1 MPARI
6 KYTINQ
12 LFTAILLPIS
22 LWCGSAIASNVNNI
36 TGTAGRDV
44 IVTGVASARIAAG
57 GGDDFIVGGAGDN
70 IFLINKDDGQD
81 TIYELAGTNT
91 VEFGAGIS
99 FSDIASG
106 LMKSGDDLI
115 LRIGQTGQSLTVKF
129 FFSHRNTIS
138 QFRLSNGQVITAGQ
152 LLGAFGMAAPTA
164 SATVP
169 ALVAAQAPD
178 VELTGSAG
186 ADVLIARHGTL
197 RMQGLAGDDILVP
210 RGPAV
215 TMEFGLASGKNL
227 IVAYEGDNTILF
239 SADVAFNDIAMN
251 LGRSGDDLLLKNS
264 RDGSEVHVYQ
274 FFTRANTISRIRF
287 ASGGEITASQLF
299 GLFGVAT
306 PEQAEHFYVVAPGVT
321 FDNNEPGAGSG
332 GDDSGDEDNGGGD
345 DGGNDSGGGDDNI
358 NPCPDGNCDNQD
370 DSHFVVIDGTVQD
383 DLLLADAR
391 DSLFRAGPGN
401 DIMLG
406 GAGDNRYVIAKGDGA
421 DVIID
426 TEGSNEVHFAADIAW
441 ADISSG
447 LMRSGND
454 LMLRIGQN
462 GQTLTIQSFFS
473 LANTIEVFKLHSGQ
487 TLTRQ
492 QLFQV
497 FSATAPSQTL
507 PARQLILGRS
517 GETLLQGTAEGDIL
531 LNRMAVNAIDAKAGD
546 DIFILQY
553 TAPTYNIDTNQSETE
568 QLITLEFA
576 PGHGKDVLYTLGD
589 TSLGVVLNFA
599 AGVNR
604 DDVFQNMRR
613 MGDDLFIK
621 TYSDNDEIRLVNF
634 FSHYSH
640 LQLLQFADEGSGS
653 ISGQDIYQGFSRQRP
668 EQPQQ
673 VNIGLPDDT
682 ALSCAA
688 LTARHAGQAPA
699 LQLDSA
705 LTITAPEQLIVSI
718 QQPTSLPFSVV
729 AATNPLACFSVVNG
743 PQGLSIQAD
752 TGVVTWAPD
761 RTAIGQHQLE
771 LKVLTDADS
780 YNTATF
786 WLDVP
791 DANQPPVIN
800 HPPKAIAYA
809 GVRFTDL
816 IIATDIDNPGDGIEF
831 TLLSAPDGLSI
842 SDTSANSF
850 SLNWYPTEAQLGQHN
865 VVVRLQDRFGAVSDY
880 AYSIDV
886 TTFDTLSTLP
896 VGQSA
901 IPATG
906 INTYVYEWE
915 DGATKIGT
923 KRIYERDDEREVV
936 IDRVSG
942 LVWQDDQSVMATY
955 RTVEHGRHHCEQLE
969 HGGITDWRLPSR
981 LEMLYLL
988 RMDRDRPNANFYDE
1002 LPRSIDPAFKY
1013 VLEKYNP
1020 NRNGHDYAKYPD
1032 YLTRDIYGPA
1042 SGQFANHLMNSVNFI
1057 EQRLKPIFS
1066 KTLVTVRCVSGPVQY
1081 EPDFV
1086 SLPRAGVTVDRTNR
1100 LMWEDGPQVNR
1111 NQQPWEE
1118 AGEYCQELDYAGYSD
1133 WRLPNINESHTLLQ
1147 EFDVHGGKYYDGSR
1161 RMPASFRYMPP
1172 GDDAHWLPSSPN
1184 THFRYREYPDNR
1196 LTTLH
1201 SMTHQTYGRLG
1212 SPRCVRTYSHPVPVV
1227 TTLQHDTYVA
1237 DTVRLDASASYATG
1251 AVARYQWKN
1260 LTTFQILGEGA
1271 VLDVSFDDPGQYRI
1285 ELTIWDQSGVPE
1297 TLADVIT
1304 INVKSLPVASVVVP
1318 TQGLIVGNSIL
1329 LDASASYITDGEI
1342 TAFRWYS
1349 MPDNQLLAEG
1359 ATINVLAAQAGLVQY
1374 RLEIIYDDGR
1384 VFSHIV
1390 EFTVTAEPP
1399 VAYIAA
1405 VPTVLPVGSVLTL
1418 DGSGSTDADGQ
1429 IVAYRWYRL
1438 PEQTLVGEQDTLTLN
1453 ALAAG
1458 LHQYRLEV
1466 EDHSGL
1472 SADTIVEFTVTAE
1485 PPVAHIAAVP
1495 TALPVGSTLTLD
1507 GSASSDADGEI
1518 VAYRWY
1524 RLPEQILVG
1533 EQDTLVL
1540 NAIAAGLH
1548 QYRLEVEDNSGLSG
1562 DTQVS
1567 FEAGYV
1573 PVAVIDGTTSAYLG
1587 TEVTLNALDSTIT
1600 SGQLSYNW
1608 VLDQEYISD
1617 QAIVTLHLP
1626 QAGSYQ
1632 LTLQVTSELG
1642 FSNSTSVALNILP
1655 ARELT
1660 VCPVQPVTDDR
1671 GYNGFYPDD
1680 NIAWTGGNAATV
1692 DDIARAFNHARSQD
1706 PSVHQYLM
1714 MPSQTEW
1721 DAMSVQQKG
1730 LYLVNAERVAR
1741 GIKPYAGF
1749 DVAMVEV
1756 AQTYATYI
1764 QSRNEVIGHY
1774 NDGRSPM
1781 QRMLADSYINEFA
1794 DSFIARTESVAGQRQ
1809 VDAISD
1815 DLALARAIYF
1825 WLYYDKDWFVAF
1837 GIEGES
1843 WGHRNHILQTGL
1855 DDNHADSTT
1864 EGVVGFGLAK
1874 GLYQPGANPPTMQ
1887 GAVTVFKTI
1896 DQGPNWD
1903 DSRIQ
1908 TVDVSQAQGCPV
1920 HQLDVDVNEAELIG
1934 LRQLSLTPA
1943 SVHLAVG
1950 QGTQLTLTGVY
1961 TDGSQRDLTALAQ
1974 FKADA
1979 YSVVSVQNGVLY
1991 AEQLGD
1997 TTVSVSLAGIES
2009 NRVYVSIGE
2018 PADTSVLIGTEA
2030 EPLKAYIA
2038 ENATVRSINPLAVA
2052 VYTGIVQDRYGTPLS
2067 DVQLSLLHA
2076 PEYGSVKTNADGR
2089 FMLTGPAG
2097 EQTIVYEKPGY
2108 VVLQR
2113 STIGASSSWAAL
2125 PNVTLLARDSKQSL
2139 IDLTSGI
2146 PQVHQSSVISDEFGE
2161 RRATVVF
2168 NGITSAEIRSQN
2180 GARRP
2185 ITQFMFSATEFET
2198 PASMPGELPLETA
2211 FTWASDLHVDGTHY
2225 TDSVHYN
2232 ADVVLYLDNFLGFPV
2247 GEIVPVGY
2255 FDRTISKWIASPN
2268 GVVVRLLD
2276 SNGDGVVDGVDYN
2289 DDGIA
2294 DDINNN
2300 GSTADEAIGL
2310 EGYRAGDTLWRAA
2323 FNHMTP
2329 YDLNW
2334 SAGSDG
2340 TEPGNADADVD
2351 GETELGIEECTEVG
2365 SYVNPKPLVLH
2376 DDIGITGTGIALH
2389 YSSQRTAGYQHKIT
2403 ATVSDADLPAGVV
2416 EMIATL
2422 EVAGRLFEQRFAPAI
2437 NQQVEFIWDGN
2448 NAAGKRVEGG
2458 VRAQLRIGYAYPAA
2472 YLSSGNAA
2480 ESGQALS
2487 SFPIAWA
2494 QWGQAATN
2502 VAGREND
2509 VRWSS
2514 SVVPL
2519 FNVPQSPI
2527 AKGWSLSEHHVLSPF
2542 NRIYLGD
2549 GSTMEVAAAGKVLK
2563 TGITESQYP
2572 GDDGSYQQSGA
2583 DINYSITSHGTVRD
2597 NVTGLQWQHLTSPA
2611 VRVRTKAQADAYCEA
2626 LPVNLDTGLP
2636 WRLPTPK
2643 EVAYTIDKAAN
2654 IQFMAMYTTEM
2665 QGYWHQHRH
2674 YLDNRMM
2681 PVLCVSG
2688 EWLDVKY
2695 NNELQASLA
2704 DEVVVNNTT
2713 GLMWQDSQVNSSV
2726 RFGWQ
2731 QAIDYCENLSHAGFD
2746 DWRLPNVNELS
2757 YVLPNNVFTY
2767 RPRWIWLPGETDPP
2781 RLYWT
2786 STPNIMAAETKAWA
2800 LDSSGEAFHY
2810 YEHTAQY
2817 FARCVRND
2825 LTRIKSPYVFD
2836 RNGKHIRTLDQV
2848 TGKVLM
2854 HFDYNSAGQLVAVR
2868 DRFDNTLT
2876 IHRDSNGVATEL
2888 ETSDGYITRLT
2899 VDHQHDLRSVQYADN
2914 SAYSFSYVNGQII
2927 EKRDPNGH
2935 LFSRGYDQFGRISY
2949 SDDSEGGIWRFFSE
2963 RDSYSGN
2970 LRYGYTTAEDN
2981 RYETRLSKL
2990 SNGDLQQRIRF
3001 TDDSLQ
3007 QSIRAAD
3014 GLRNSYQS
3022 AGVSSVV
3029 DKTPDAVTGQPI
3041 PANISN
3047 TMPSGLQ
3054 QQTVLQKQYGSNGT
3068 DTSRVTVS
3076 INTNGKVSTIHN
3088 DAVTGVKTEL
3098 SAAQREVV
3106 YQYDPQTLLLSSVQ
3120 VSGLATEY
3128 YRYDSRGRLVQT
3140 QVGDRL
3146 TQFEYA
3152 AHGKGNV
3159 TAVTDAEGYVTEY
3172 SYDVMGRVT
3181 STRYP
3186 DGTELVL
3193 SYDSNGNVISL
3204 TPPGQPA
3211 HQFHYNGVG
3220 NESTYTPP
3228 VVAGAT
3234 VPTTHYHYDR
3244 DRKLTGITRP
3254 DSQQINFSYA
3264 TGSSQLQ
3271 SLQAPQGD
3279 YAYSYNTHG
3288 QLTAVTSPYGIHNSY
3303 SYDGNLPLTES
3314 WSGLINGEVSY
3325 SYNNDFAVTAQCIN
3339 GSDCINY
3346 SYDADG
3352 LITAAGNLNLTLAAQ
3367 QGGVLTATQLGNIS
3381 SALEHNDFA
3390 ELNSVTSWFNSQ
3402 PLHSMA
3408 LLRDN
3413 LGRITRKTE
3422 TVGTDTV
3429 VSDYH
3434 YNSNGRLYK
3443 VVRNGDTVEYSFD
3456 ANGNRLS
3463 KTSGSGVVSAS
3474 YDVQDRL
3481 LTHGTCSYSYSANGE
3496 LQQKQCGDDITQY
3509 QYDVFGNL
3517 LSVTLPDSGEGVT
3530 SIEYLVDA
3538 SNRRVGKTV
3547 NGAVQYGLLYGDQL
3561 NPVAQL
3567 DASNNV
3573 VARFVYASLGNVPD
3587 YMVKGGVTYRII
3599 TDQLGSV
3606 RLVVNS
3612 QTGAIAQQLSYDEF
3626 GIVTQDTNPGF
3637 QPFGWAGGLYDA
3649 DTGLTRFGA
3658 RDYDA
3663 QTGRWTS
3670 KDPIRFGGGD
3680 SNLYGYV
3687 LGDPVNFIDPTGEI
3701 LQVIAGR
3708 ALFSAAREFLYQ
3720 VVIEGRSLGC
3730 VDYWQVGA
3738 AALQGA
3744 FTGGVG
3750 PRGVAKGART
3760 EPTLPPKTIAE
3771 GNGVKVQHYTRSGDH
3786 GPAHM
3791 HVKGGGPETKIGQNG
3806 KPLKGSPAP
3815 TPAQQQVIDANK
3827 AAIRS
3832 AAKKM
3837 QKWHNYQRGNGG

>member
-1 MPARI
+1 MSVLVKR
-6 KYTINQ
+6 KVNQ
-12 LFTAILLPIS
+12 LLTTFLLNAS
-22 LWCGSAIASNVNNI
+22 LFCGSVNANEGNNI

-44 IVTGVASARIAAG
+44 IVTGAAVARIEAG
-57 GGDDFIVGGAGDN
+57 AGDDFMVGGAGSN
-70 IFLINKDDGQD
+70 VYVINKDDGRD
-81 TIYELAGTNT
+81 TIYELAGNNT

-106 LMKSGDDLI
+106 LMKSADDLV
-115 LRIGQTGQSLTVKF
+115 LRIGQTGQTLTVKS

-138 QFRLSNGQVITAGQ
+138 QFRLSNGQTISAGQ
-152 LLGAFGMAAPTA
+152 LFGAFGMAAPTTTG
-164 SATVP
+164 TVP
-169 ALVAAQAPD
+169 ALITAQAPD
-178 VELTGSAG
+178 TELLGSAN

-197 RMQGLAGDDILVP
+197 RMQSLAGSDILLP

-215 TMEFGLASGKNL
+215 SLEFGLNSGKNL

-264 RDGSEVHVYQ
+264 RDGSEVRVYQ

-287 ASGGEITASQLF
+287 TSGGEITASQLF

-306 PEQAEHFYVVAPGVT
+306 PELAVHYHMISPGVT
-321 FDNNEPGAGSG
+321 FDNNQPGSGSG
-332 GDDSGDEDNGGGD
+332 GNEGGGEDNGGD
-345 DGGNDSGGGDDNI
+345 DGNDSGGGDDNT

-370 DSHFVVIDGTVQD
+370 DSNFVVIEGSAQD

-406 GAGDNRYVIAKGDGA
+406 GAGNNRYVIAKGDGA

-426 TEGSNEVHFAADIAW
+426 TEGRNEVHFAADIAW
-441 ADISSG
+441 GDISSG

-454 LMLRIGQN
+454 LTLRIGQN
-462 GQTLTIQSFFS
+462 GQTLTIQSFFT
-473 LANTIEVFKLHSGQ
+473 LANTIELFKLDSGQ

-492 QLFQV
+492 QLFPI

-517 GETLLQGTAEGDIL
+517 GETLLQGTADGDIL

-553 TAPTYNIDTNQSETE
+553 TAPTYNINNNQTGTE
-568 QLITLEFA
+568 QLITLELA

-589 TSLGVVLNFA
+589 TNLGVVLNFA
-599 AGVNR
+599 AGITR
-604 DDVFQNMRR
+604 SEVFQNMRR

-621 TYSDNDEIRLVNF
+621 TYSDTDEIRLVNF

-640 LQLLQFADEGSGS
+640 LERLQFADESS
-653 ISGQDIYQGFSRQRP
+653 ENIERFEIYDGFNSELPAQA
-668 EQPQQ
+668 QQ
-673 VNIGLPDDT
+673 LLIGLPGSTLLNCSDLFNKYSAADMSGFAEDPAVTIQPPADLTVSIKHKTDLQFSAINSANQLTCFVLESSPDTMSMQADSGVLSWAPSRDDIGT
-682 ALSCAA
+682 KDVTITVVTDTQTYSQSQFTLQIPDLNEAPQFRSEPLTVAFADVALSDYVWASDHDNNNDDIA
-688 LTARHAGQAPA
+688 FSLVQAPLGMTLTASGRIGADINWTP
-699 LQLDSA
+699 
-705 LTITAPEQLIVSI
+705 TAEQVGTHS
-718 QQPTSLPFSVV
+718 
-729 AATNPLACFSVVNG
+729 
-743 PQGLSIQAD
+743 
-752 TGVVTWAPD
+752 
-761 RTAIGQHQLE
+761 
-771 LKVLTDADS
+771 
-780 YNTATF
+780 
-786 WLDVP
+786 
-791 DANQPPVIN
+791 
-800 HPPKAIAYA
+800 
-809 GVRFTDL
+809 
-816 IIATDIDNPGDGIEF
+816 
-831 TLLSAPDGLSI
+831 
-842 SDTSANSF
+842 
-850 SLNWYPTEAQLGQHN
+850 
-865 VVVRLQDRFGAVSDY
+865 VVVRAQDKYGKYSELS
-880 AYSIDV
+880 YSIEV
-886 TTFDTLSTLP
+886 KTFYALVNVPPGYSKVPKTGAITFDN
-896 VGQSA
+896 A
-901 IPATG
+901 M
-906 INTYVYEWE
+906 E
-915 DGATKIGT
+915 DGATRLGT
-923 KRIYERDDEREVV
+923 ERVFERDNAREVV
-936 IDRVSG
+936 RDRVSG
-942 LVWQDDQSVMATY
+942 LVWQDNAVVLDFQTTY
-955 RTVEHGRHHCEQLE
+955 GGAKYYCENLE
-969 HGGITDWRLPSR
+969 HAGITDWRLPTR
-981 LEMLYLL
+981 LELAYLPN
-988 RMDRDRPNANFYDE
+988 MDTRKYED
-1002 LPRSIDPAFKY
+1002 AFKFGW
-1013 VLEKYNP
+1013 VSSWHEKSFHAEKVFGTHNADTRSWETIVDRIP
-1020 NRNGHDYAKYPD
+1020 RALNRTDNAY
-1032 YLTRDIYGPA
+1032 
-1042 SGQFANHLMNSVNFI
+1042 
-1057 EQRLKPIFS
+1057 
-1066 KTLVTVRCVSGPVQY
+1066 VRCVSGAKPYQPKYVRA
-1081 EPDFV
+1081 
-1086 SLPRAGVTVDRTNR
+1086 SLFDVVADSTHR
-1100 LMWEDGPQVNR
+1100 LLWEDQARILGQER
-1111 NQQPWEE
+1111 LAWEDQAQYCANLDL
-1118 AGEYCQELDYAGYSD
+1118 AGFDD
-1133 WRLPNINESHTLLQ
+1133 WRLPNNYESQTLASL
-1147 EFDVHGGKYYDGSR
+1147 FDENGGGLFNGSA
-1161 RMPASFRYMPP
+1161 RMPNTFKYLPMMSGDSFGSWLSANWGTYFKYRR
-1172 GDDAHWLPSSPN
+1172 GNEHWVVDMTAQVDRDHSNGAP
-1184 THFRYREYPDNR
+1184 
-1196 LTTLH
+1196 LTGY
-1201 SMTHQTYGRLG
+1201 S
-1212 SPRCVRTYSHPVPVV
+1212 RCVRTYSPPVPKVAA
-1227 TTLQHDTYVA
+1227 LQY
-1237 DTVRLDASASYATG
+1237 TVYTDDIIRLDAGGSYTSQG
-1251 AVARYQWKN
+1251 EVVRYQWMN
-1260 LTTFQILGEGA
+1260 LANQQVLGEGA
-1271 VLDVSFDDPGQYRI
+1271 ALDVSFDTAGQYQI
-1285 ELTIWDQSGVPE
+1285 ALTVWDQAGISE
-1297 TLADVIT
+1297 TSPDFVTVDV
-1304 INVKSLPVASVVVP
+1304 KALPVPVVNIP
-1318 TQGLIVGNSIL
+1318 TDGLIVGESIL
-1329 LDASASYITDGEI
+1329 LDASGSYFTDGEI
-1342 TAFRWYS
+1342 TTFRWYS
-1349 MPDNQLLAEG
+1349 LPDNQLLGEG
-1359 ATINVLAAQAGLVQY
+1359 ASINVTALQPGLVQY
-1374 RLEIIYDDGR
+1374 RLEIVYDDGR
-1384 VFSHIV
+1384 VLSHIV

-1399 VAYIAA
+1399 VAHIAA
-1405 VPTVLPVGSVLTL
+1405 VPTVLPVGSTLTL
-1418 DGSGSTDADGQ
+1418 DGTASSDADGE

-1438 PEQTLVGEQDTLTLN
+1438 PEQTLVGEQDTL
-1453 ALAAG
+1453 
-1458 LHQYRLEV
+1458 E
-1466 EDHSGL
+1466 
-1472 SADTIVEFTVTAE
+1472 
-1485 PPVAHIAAVP
+1485 
-1495 TALPVGSTLTLD
+1495 
-1507 GSASSDADGEI
+1507 
-1518 VAYRWY
+1518 
-1524 RLPEQILVG
+1524 
-1533 EQDTLVL
+1533 L

-1548 QYRLEVEDNSGLSG
+1548 QYRLEVKDNSGLAG
-1562 DTQVS
+1562 DAQVS
-1567 FEAGYV
+1567 FDAGYV

-1587 TEVTLNALDSTIT
+1587 TEITLNALGSTIT
-1600 SGQLSYNW
+1600 SGQLSYSW
-1608 VLDQEYISD
+1608 TLDGEYLSD
-1617 QAIVTLHLP
+1617 QDVIKLNLP
-1626 QAGSYQ
+1626 ASGAYQ
-1632 LTLQVTSELG
+1632 LALQVSSELG
-1642 FSNSTSVALNILP
+1642 FSDSASASVTVLP

-1660 VCPVQPVTDDR
+1660 VCPVQSVTDDR
-1671 GYNGFYPDD
+1671 GYNGLYPDD
-1680 NIAWTGGNAATV
+1680 NIAWIGGNAATV
-1692 DDIARAFNHARSQD
+1692 DDIARAFNHARSLD
-1706 PSVHQYLM
+1706 PSVHQYLL
-1714 MPSQTEW
+1714 MPTQAQW

-1756 AQTYATYI
+1756 AQNYATYI
-1764 QSRNEVIGHY
+1764 QSRNQVIGHY

-1781 QRMLADSYINEFA
+1781 QRMLAHDYINEFA
-1794 DSFIARTESVAGQRQ
+1794 DSFISKPESVASASSSSA
-1809 VDAISD
+1809 VSD
-1815 DLALARAIYF
+1815 DMALAKAIYF
-1825 WLYYDKDWFVAF
+1825 WLYLDKDWFVAF
-1837 GIEGES
+1837 GIEGTP
-1843 WGHRNHILQTGL
+1843 WGHRDHLLQTGL
-1855 DDNHADSTT
+1855 DDNHADNTT
-1864 EGVVGFGLAK
+1864 EGAVGFGLAK
-1874 GLYQPGANPPTMQ
+1874 GLYQPGANPPTLQ

-1896 DQGPNWD
+1896 DQGPDWD
-1903 DSRIQ
+1903 ANRIQ
-1908 TVDVSQAQGCPV
+1908 TVDVSQAQGCVV
-1920 HQLDVDVNEAELIG
+1920 HQLEVDVNEAELSG
-1934 LRQLSLTPA
+1934 LRQLHITPA

-1950 QGTQLTLTGVY
+1950 QSTQLSLTGIY
-1961 TDGSQRDLTALAQ
+1961 SDGSQRDLTALAQ

-1979 YSVVSVQNGVLY
+1979 YSMVSVQNGVLY
-1991 AEQLGD
+1991 AEQVGD

-2009 NRVYVSIGE
+2009 NRVVISIGE
-2018 PADTSVLIGTEA
+2018 LADTSVLNDTEA
-2030 EPLKAYIA
+2030 APLKAYVA

-2052 VYTGIVQDRYGTPLS
+2052 VYSGIVQDRYGYPLA
-2067 DVQLSLLHA
+2067 DVQLSLLNA
-2076 PEYGSVKTNADGR
+2076 PEYGSVKTDNDGR
-2089 FMLTGPAG
+2089 FMLAGPAG
-2097 EQTIVYEKPGY
+2097 EQTVVYEKPGF

-2198 PASMPGELPLETA
+2198 PASMPGELPAETA

-2276 SNGDGVVDGVDYN
+2276 TNGDGTVDGVDYN

-2300 GSTADEAIGL
+2300 GSTADEAVGL
-2310 EGYRAGDTLWRAA
+2310 ANYAAGDTLWRAA

-2340 TEPGNADADVD
+2340 RDPNNPDADAS
-2351 GETELGIEECTEVG
+2351 GETELDIEECTAVG

-2376 DDIGITGTGIALH
+2376 DDIGITGTGIGLH
-2389 YSSQRTAGYQHKIT
+2389 YSSQRTAGYQHRIT
-2403 ATVSDADLPAGVV
+2403 ASVSDDELPVGVL

-2437 NQQVEFIWDGN
+2437 NQQVEFIWDGY

-2458 VRAQLRIGYAYPAA
+2458 VRAQLRIGYAYPAS

-2480 ESGQALS
+2480 ESGQPLS
-2487 SFPIAWA
+2487 SFPVAWA

-2509 VRWSS
+2509 IRWSS

-2527 AKGWSLSEHHVLSPF
+2527 ANGWSLSEHHVLSPF

-2549 GSTMEVAAAGKVLK
+2549 GSTMDVEAAGKVLK
-2563 TGITESQYP
+2563 TGITESQYA
-2572 GDDGSYQQSGA
+2572 GDDGSYQQFGA
-2583 DINYSITSHGTVRD
+2583 DISYSITSHGTVQD

-2611 VRVRTKAQADAYCEA
+2611 VRFATKAQANSYCAA
-2626 LPVNLDTGLP
+2626 LPQNPDTALP
-2636 WRLPTPK
+2636 WRLPTSK

-2654 IQFMAMYTTEM
+2654 VQFMAMYTTEM
-2665 QGYWHQHRH
+2665 QSYWQQNT
-2674 YLDNRMM
+2674 YNADNRMI

-2688 EWLDVKY
+2688 EPLDEKY
-2695 NNELQASLA
+2695 SRELQASPTG
-2704 DEVVVNNTT
+2704 EVVVDNAT
-2713 GLMWQDSQVNSSV
+2713 GLMWQDSPANSSV
-2726 RFGWQ
+2726 QFGWQ
-2731 QAIDYCENLSHAGFD
+2731 QAIDYCENLSHASFD

-2757 YVLPNNVFTY
+2757 YALPNTVFAHQTSLPEMQQG
-2767 RPRWIWLPGETDPP
+2767 RPWSPGVDFRRP
-2781 RLYWT
+2781 YWT
-2786 STPNIMAAETKAWA
+2786 STPNIMAAATQAWA
-2800 LDSSGEAFHY
+2800 LESGGYSHHR
-2810 YEHTAQY
+2810 YEHTEQY
-2817 FARCVRND
+2817 YARCVRND
-2825 LTRIKSPYVFD
+2825 LTRTKSPYVFD
-2836 RNGKHIRTLDQV
+2836 RSGKHIRTLDQV

-2868 DRFDNTLT
+2868 DRFDNSLT

-2935 LFSRGYDQFGRISY
+2935 LFSRGYDQYGRISY

-2963 RDSYSGN
+2963 RDSYTGN

-2981 RYETRLSKL
+2981 RYETQLSKL

-3120 VSGLATEY
+3120 VSGLATEH

-3140 QVGDRL
+3140 QAGDRL

-3193 SYDSNGNVISL
+3193 SYDSNGNVSSL

-3220 NESTYTPP
+3220 NESAYTPP
-3228 VVAGAT
+3228 AVAGAT

-3279 YAYSYNTHG
+3279 YAYSYNTYG
-3288 QLTAVTSPYGIHNSY
+3288 QVTAVTSPYGIHNSY

-3314 WSGLINGEVSY
+3314 WSGLISGEVSY
-3325 SYNNDFAVTAQCIN
+3325 SYNNDFAVTAQCVN
-3339 GSDCINY
+3339 GADCVAY

-3352 LITAAGNLNLTLAAQ
+3352 LITAAGNLSLTLAAQ

-3390 ELNSVTSWFNSQ
+3390 ELNSVTSRFNSQ

-3408 LLRDN
+3408 LVRDK

-3422 TVGTDTV
+3422 IVGADTV

-3443 VVRNGDTVEYSFD
+3443 VVRNGDTIEYAFD

-3463 KTSGSGVVSAS
+3463 KTNSSGVVSAS
-3474 YDVQDRL
+3474 FDAQDRL

-3496 LQQKQCGDDITQY
+3496 LQQKQCGDAITEY

-3517 LSVTLPDSGEGVT
+3517 QSVTLPDSGAGVT
-3530 SIEYLVDA
+3530 SIEYLTDA

-3573 VARFVYASLGNVPD
+3573 VTRFVYGSLGNVPD
-3587 YMVKGGVTYRII
+3587 YMVKDGASYRFI

>member
-1 MPARI
+1 MLVPFKLMINKFFTLFFASVILFCCSI
-6 KYTINQ
+6 KATE
-12 LFTAILLPIS
+12 
-22 LWCGSAIASNVNNI
+22 ASSVI
-36 TGTAGRDV
+36 GTDGRDMIVADSVTTRVEAGR
-44 IVTGVASARIAAG
+44 
-57 GGDDFIVGGAGDN
+57 GDDFIIGGVGDN
-70 IFLINKDDGQD
+70 TYVISKDDGAD
-81 TIYELAGTNT
+81 TIYELSGNNT
-91 VEFGAGIS
+91 VEFDAGIS

-106 LMKSGDDLI
+106 LMKSGDDLV
-115 LRIGQTGQSLTVKF
+115 LRIGQGGQTLTVKF
-129 FFSHRNTIS
+129 FFSHSNTIN
-138 QFRLSNGQVITAGQ
+138 QFRLSNGQTISNAQ
-152 LLGAFGMAAPTA
+152 LFGAFGMAAPTA
-164 SATVP
+164 TA
-169 ALVAAQAPD
+169 ALPELVTAQAPD
-178 VELTGSAG
+178 SELTGSAN
-186 ADVLIARHGTL
+186 AEVLIARHGTL
-197 RMQGLAGDDILVP
+197 LMQSLAGNDILVP

-215 TMEFGLASGKNL
+215 TMEFGLNSGKNL
-227 IVAYEGDNTILF
+227 IVAYEGNNTILF
-239 SADVAFNDIAMN
+239 GADVAFNDIAMN
-251 LGRSGDDLLLKNS
+251 LRRSGDDLQLINS
-264 RDGSEVHVYQ
+264 QDGSEVTVYQ
-274 FFTRANTISRIRF
+274 FFTRANTISQIRF
-287 ASGGEITASQLF
+287 TSGGDIDAAQLF
-299 GLFGVAT
+299 GLFGVAP
-306 PEQAEHFYVVAPGVT
+306 PEQAHHYYMVAPGVS
-321 FDNNEPGAGSG
+321 FDNNAPGEGNGDG
-332 GDDSGDEDNGGGD
+332 GDDGGGSGGGD
-345 DGGNDSGGGDDNI
+345 DGDGSGGGEDPD
-358 NPCPDGNCDNQD
+358 PCQGDSCDTGDETN
-370 DSHFVVIDGTVQD
+370 FVIIDGTAQD
-383 DLLLADAR
+383 DLLISDERA
-391 DSLFRAGPGN
+391 SLFRAGTGN

-406 GAGDNRYVIAKGDGA
+406 GAGNNRYVIAKGDGA

-441 ADISSG
+441 SDISSG
-447 LMRSGND
+447 LVRSGND
-454 LMLRIGQN
+454 LMLRIGQS
-462 GQTLTIQSFFS
+462 GQTLTIQSFFT
-473 LANTIEVFKLHSGQ
+473 LANTIELFKLDSGQ

-492 QLFQV
+492 QLFPI
-497 FSATAPSQTL
+497 FSATAPSQSL

-517 GETLLQGTAEGDIL
+517 GETLLQGTEGGDIL
-531 LNRMAVNAIDAKAGD
+531 LNRMAVTSIDAKAGD
-546 DIFILQY
+546 DIIIAQY
-553 TAPTYNIDTNQSETE
+553 TAPSYETDAEGTVYSWDE
-568 QLITLEFA
+568 QRLTLQFEA
-576 PGHGKDVLYTLGD
+576 GHGKDVVYTLGD
-589 TSLGVVLNFA
+589 TALKVHLNFA
-599 AGVNR
+599 EGVSR
-604 DDVFQNMRR
+604 QTVFQNMRR
-613 MGDDLFIK
+613 MANDLIIK
-621 TYSDNDEIRLVNF
+621 TYSAADELRFVNF
-634 FSHYSH
+634 FSHYNH
-640 LQLLQFADEGSGS
+640 LAEMKFADDDGVS
-653 ISGQDIYQGFSRQRP
+653 IYDTDIYEGFNSEQP
-668 EQPQQ
+668 EQPLQL
-673 VNIGLPDDT
+673 VVGLSGNTLLSCEDLFARHDSA
-682 ALSCAA
+682 ALSDFQHDVDLNIQPPSNLVASIHRKTFIPFTVA
-688 LTARHAGQAPA
+688 NANDVLTCFMLESAPA
-699 LQLDSA
+699 QMTMHPDSGLLSWA
-705 LTITAPEQLIVSI
+705 PERGDIGTKDITIT
-718 QQPTSLPFSVV
+718 
-729 AATNPLACFSVVNG
+729 
-743 PQGLSIQAD
+743 
-752 TGVVTWAPD
+752 VVTD
-761 RTAIGQHQLE
+761 GQ
-771 LKVLTDADS
+771 T
-780 YNTATF
+780 YNQAQFT
-786 WLDVP
+786 LLVP
-791 DANQPPVIN
+791 DLNQPPVFTN
-800 HPPKAIAYA
+800 NPKNVAFATVSFEDRISA
-809 GVRFTDL
+809 G
-816 IIATDIDNPGDGIEF
+816 DNDNYNDAIEF
-831 TLLSAPDGLSI
+831 SLVTAPAGLTLTPINNTQADILWQPNAEQVGTHDVVIRAQDKYGKYSELS
-842 SDTSANSF
+842 
-850 SLNWYPTEAQLGQHN
+850 
-865 VVVRLQDRFGAVSDY
+865 
-880 AYSIDV
+880 YSIEV
-886 TTFDTLSTLP
+886 KTFHTLANVPPGYSKVPKTGAITFD
-896 VGQSA
+896 SA
-901 IPATG
+901 R
-906 INTYVYEWE
+906 E
-915 DGATKIGT
+915 DGSTRLGT
-923 KRIYERDDEREVV
+923 ERVFERDHAREVV
-936 IDRVSG
+936 RDRVSD
-942 LVWQDDQSVMATY
+942 LVWQDNAEVLDLQTSYGGAKQY
-955 RTVEHGRHHCEQLE
+955 CQNLE
-969 HGGITDWRLPSR
+969 HGGITDWRLPTR
-981 LEMLYLL
+981 LELAYLPN
-988 RMDRDRPNANFYDE
+988 MDTRKYEDAFKFGWVSSRYEKSFHAEKVFGTHYADTRSWETIVDRI
-1002 LPRSIDPAFKY
+1002 PRSLNITDHAY
-1013 VLEKYNP
+1013 
-1020 NRNGHDYAKYPD
+1020 
-1032 YLTRDIYGPA
+1032 
-1042 SGQFANHLMNSVNFI
+1042 
-1057 EQRLKPIFS
+1057 
-1066 KTLVTVRCVSGPVQY
+1066 VRCVSGAKPYQPKYV
-1081 EPDFV
+1081 
-1086 SLPRAGVTVDRTNR
+1086 RATLFDVVADSTH
-1100 LMWEDGPQVNR
+1100 LLLWEDQARILGQESLA
-1111 NQQPWEE
+1111 WEE
-1118 AGEYCQELDYAGYSD
+1118 QAQYCANLDLAGFDD
-1133 WRLPNINESHTLLQ
+1133 WRLPNNYESQTLASL
-1147 EFDVHGGKYYDGSR
+1147 FDENGGGLFNGSA
-1161 RMPASFRYMPP
+1161 RMPFSFKYLPLMS
-1172 GDDAHWLPSSPN
+1172 GDSFGSWLSANKGTYFKYRRGNEHYVFDMTAQVDRDPSNGVP
-1184 THFRYREYPDNR
+1184 
-1196 LTTLH
+1196 LTGY
-1201 SMTHQTYGRLG
+1201 S
-1212 SPRCVRTYSHPVPVV
+1212 RCVRTYSPAVAKV
-1227 TTLQHDTYVA
+1227 TTLQYGVYANDTI
-1237 DTVRLDASASYATG
+1237 RLDAGGTYATESRI
-1251 AVARYQWKN
+1251 VRYQWKS
-1260 LTTFQILGEGA
+1260 LTNQQILGEGEA
-1271 VLDVSFDDPGQYRI
+1271 IDVSFDMAGQYQI
-1285 ELTIWDQSGVPE
+1285 ELTVWDQIGLSEIAPDIV
-1297 TLADVIT
+1297 TV
-1304 INVKSLPVASVVVP
+1304 NVKSLPVPVVTIP
-1318 TQGLIVGNSIL
+1318 TEGLTVGQNIV
-1329 LDASASYITDGEI
+1329 LDASGSYFTDGEI
-1342 TAFRWYS
+1342 KAFRWYS
-1349 MPDNQLLAEG
+1349 LPDNQLLGEG
-1359 ATINVLAAQAGLVQY
+1359 NNINVTASQPGLMQY

-1384 VFSHIV
+1384 VLSH
-1390 EFTVTAEPP
+1390 
-1399 VAYIAA
+1399 
-1405 VPTVLPVGSVLTL
+1405 
-1418 DGSGSTDADGQ
+1418 
-1429 IVAYRWYRL
+1429 
-1438 PEQTLVGEQDTLTLN
+1438 
-1453 ALAAG
+1453 
-1458 LHQYRLEV
+1458 
-1466 EDHSGL
+1466 
-1472 SADTIVEFTVTAE
+1472 IVEFTVTAE

-1495 TALPVGSTLTLD
+1495 TALPVGSALTLD

-1524 RLPEQILVG
+1524 RLPEQTLVG
-1533 EQDTLVL
+1533 EQNTLVL
-1540 NAIAAGLH
+1540 NALTAGLH
-1548 QYRLEVEDNSGLSG
+1548 QYRLEVEDNSGLTSDVIVAFTFTAEPPLAHIAAVPAVLPVGSNLTLDASASSDADGEIVAYRWYRLPEQMMVGEQSTLVLNTIAAGLHQYRLEVEDNIGLTG
-1562 DTQVS
+1562 DVQVS

-1573 PVAVIDGTTSAYLG
+1573 PVAVIDGTTSAYLD
-1587 TEVTLNALDSTIT
+1587 TELTLNALNSTII

-1608 VLDQEYISD
+1608 QLDQEYVSD
-1617 QAIVTLHLP
+1617 QAVVTLNLS
-1626 QAGSYQ
+1626 QAGTYQ

-1642 FSNSTSVALNILP
+1642 FSDSSSVALTILP
-1655 ARELT
+1655 SRELT

-1671 GYNGFYPDD
+1671 GYNGLYPDD
-1680 NIAWTGGNAATV
+1680 NIAWTGGNAETV
-1692 DDIARAFNHARSQD
+1692 DDIARAFNYARSLD
-1706 PSVHQYLM
+1706 PSVHQYLL
-1714 MPSQTEW
+1714 MPEQAQW

-1749 DVAMVEV
+1749 DAAMVEV

-1764 QSRNEVIGHY
+1764 QSRNQVIGHY

-1781 QRMLADSYINEFA
+1781 QRMQAHSYIGANA
-1794 DSFIARTESVAGQRQ
+1794 DSFISKPESVAGAT
-1809 VDAISD
+1809 DPNPISD
-1815 DLALARAIYF
+1815 NIALAKAIYF

-1837 GIEGES
+1837 GIDGTP
-1843 WGHRNHILQTGL
+1843 WGHRNHLLQTGL
-1855 DDNHADSTT
+1855 DDNHADNTT

-1874 GLYQPGANPPTMQ
+1874 GLYQPGVNPVIKH

-1896 DQGPNWD
+1896 DQGPSWD
-1903 DSRIQ
+1903 NSRIQ
-1908 TVDVSQAQGCPV
+1908 TVDVSQARGCPV
-1920 HQLDVDVNEAELIG
+1920 HQLEVDVNEAELSG
-1934 LRQLSLTPA
+1934 LRQLTITPA

-1950 QGTQLTLTGVY
+1950 QSTQLSLTGIY
-1961 TDGSQRDLTALAQ
+1961 SDGSQRDLTALAQ

-1991 AEQLGD
+1991 AEQTGD

-2009 NRVYVSIGE
+2009 NRVVISIGE
-2018 PADTSVLIGTEA
+2018 PADTTVLNGTEA

-2038 ENATVRSINPLAVA
+2038 ENATVHSINPLAVA
-2052 VYTGIVQDRYGTPLS
+2052 VYSGVVQDRYGYPMA
-2067 DVQLSLLHA
+2067 DVQLSLLKA

-2089 FMLTGPAG
+2089 FMLAGPAG
-2097 EQTIVYEKPGY
+2097 EQTVVYEKPGY

-2125 PNVTLLARDSKQSL
+2125 PNVTLLERDSKQSL
-2139 IDLTSGI
+2139 IDLTAGTA
-2146 PQVHQSSVISDEFGE
+2146 QVHQSSVISDEFGE

-2185 ITQFMFSATEFET
+2185 ISQFMFSATEFET
-2198 PASMPGELPLETA
+2198 PASMPGELPAETA

-2276 SNGDGVVDGVDYN
+2276 TNGDGTVDGVDYN

-2294 DDINNN
+2294 DDINSD

-2310 EGYRAGDTLWRAA
+2310 TGYAAGDTLWRAA
-2323 FNHMTP
+2323 FDHMTP

-2340 TEPGNADADVD
+2340 RDPNNPDADAN
-2351 GETELGIEECTEVG
+2351 GETELDIEECTAVG
-2365 SYVNPKPLVLH
+2365 SYVTPKPLVLH

-2403 ATVSDADLPAGVV
+2403 ATVSDDELPAGVV

-2480 ESGQALS
+2480 SSGQPLS
-2487 SFPIAWA
+2487 SFPMAWA
-2494 QWGQAATN
+2494 QWGQTVTN

-2514 SVVPL
+2514 NVVPL
-2519 FNVPQSPI
+2519 FNIPQSPI
-2527 AKGWSLSEHHVLSPF
+2527 ANGWSLSEHHVLSPF

-2549 GSTMEVAAAGKVLK
+2549 GSTMDVEAAGKVLK

-2572 GDDGSYQQSGA
+2572 GDDGSYQQFGA
-2583 DINYSITSHGTVRD
+2583 DISYSITSHGTVQD

-2611 VRVRTKAQADAYCEA
+2611 VRFATKAQANSYCAA
-2626 LPVNLDTGLP
+2626 LPQNPDTALP
-2636 WRLPTPK
+2636 WRLPTSK

-2654 IQFMAMYTTEM
+2654 VQFMAMYTTEM
-2665 QGYWHQHRH
+2665 QSYWKQNT
-2674 YLDNRMM
+2674 YNPDNRMI
-2681 PVLCVSG
+2681 PALCVSG
-2688 EWLDVKY
+2688 EPLDEKY
-2695 NNELQASLA
+2695 SRELQASPA
-2704 DEVVVNNTT
+2704 DEVVVDSAT
-2713 GLMWQDSQVNSSV
+2713 GLMWQDSPANSSLQ
-2726 RFGWQ
+2726 FGWQ
-2731 QAIDYCENLSHAGFD
+2731 QAIDYCENLDHAGFE

-2757 YVLPNNVFTY
+2757 YALPNTVFSHQTSLPEMQQG
-2767 RPRWIWLPGETDPP
+2767 RPWSPGVDFRRP
-2781 RLYWT
+2781 YWA
-2786 STPNIMAAETKAWA
+2786 STPNVMAAATQAWA
-2800 LDSSGEAFHY
+2800 LESAGYSHHR
-2810 YEHTAQY
+2810 YEHTEQY
-2817 FARCVRND
+2817 YARCVRND
-2825 LTRIKSPYVFD
+2825 LTSIKSPYVFD
-2836 RNGKHIRTLDQV
+2836 RSGKHVRTLDQV

-2868 DRFDNTLT
+2868 DRFDNSLT
-2876 IHRDSNGVATEL
+2876 IRRDSNGVATEL

-2914 SAYSFSYVNGQII
+2914 SAYSFSNVNGQII

-2935 LFSRGYDQFGRISY
+2935 LFSRGYDQHGRISY

-2963 RDSYSGN
+2963 RDTNTGN

-2981 RYETRLSKL
+2981 LYETQLSKL

-3029 DKTPDAVTGQPI
+3029 DKTRDAVTGQPI

-3120 VSGLATEY
+3120 VSGLATEH

-3140 QVGDRL
+3140 HAGDRL

-3193 SYDSNGNVISL
+3193 SYDSNGNVSSL

-3220 NESTYTPP
+3220 NESAYTPP
-3228 VVAGAT
+3228 AVAGAT
-3234 VPTTHYHYDR
+3234 VATTHYHYDR

-3339 GSDCINY
+3339 GTDCINY

-3367 QGGVLTATQLGNIS
+3367 QGGVLTATQLGNIIS
-3381 SALEHNDFA
+3381 VLEHNDFA
-3390 ELNSVTSWFNSQ
+3390 ELNSVTSRFNSQ

-3408 LLRDN
+3408 LVRDN

-3422 TVGTDTV
+3422 IVGADTV

-3456 ANGNRLS
+3456 ANDNRLS

-3474 YDVQDRL
+3474 YDAQDRL

-3496 LQQKQCGDDITQY
+3496 LQQKQCGDAVTQY

-3517 LSVTLPDSGEGVT
+3517 QSVTLPDSGAGVT
-3530 SIEYLVDA
+3530 SIEYLIDA

-3547 NGAVQYGLLYGDQL
+3547 NGTVQYGLLYGDQL

-3567 DASNNV
+3567 DANNNV
-3573 VARFVYASLGNVPD
+3573 VARFVYGSLGNVPD

-3612 QTGAIAQQLSYDEF
+3612 QTGDIAQQLSYDEF

-3701 LQVIAGR
+3701 LQVIVGR
-3708 ALFSAAREFLYQ
+3708 ALFGAAREFLYQ

-3750 PRGVAKGART
+3750 
-3760 EPTLPPKTIAE
+3760 
-3771 GNGVKVQHYTRSGDH
+3771 GNAARSGIRGTAKSQYTNKQAREAATRNGYVEKGSNSH
-3786 GPAHM
+3786 GPIFHKPKADPAWIGKSDTGH
-3791 HVKGGGPETKIGQNG
+3791 GPEMFKGYANQKQAEAGRKSKDSRLGSYDANMNKIGG
-3806 KPLKGSPAP
+3806 
-3815 TPAQQQVIDANK
+3815 
-3827 AAIRS
+3827 
-3832 AAKKM
+3832 
-3837 QKWHNYQRGNGG
+3837 